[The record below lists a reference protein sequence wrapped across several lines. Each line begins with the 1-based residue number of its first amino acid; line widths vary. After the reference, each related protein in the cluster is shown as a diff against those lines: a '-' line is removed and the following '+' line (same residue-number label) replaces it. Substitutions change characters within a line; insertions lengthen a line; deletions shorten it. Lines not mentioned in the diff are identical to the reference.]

1 MRIAL
6 VHDYFIQDGG
16 AERVFVALHK
26 LFPEAPV
33 YTLIADPN
41 TFPPE
46 FAPKTLITSPLHR
59 LLPNKQWYPLMTPL
73 MPIATEGFDFSDFD
87 RVIISSSGFMKGIIA
102 PPEAKT
108 LCYLHTPTR
117 FLWEGRHSYAKGRGW
132 PWITHLPLQYA
143 FHRLRNWDHHAAQRP
158 ETLLT
163 NSLAS
168 QARIQRYY
176 QRPADIVYPP
186 IDLGKTPFTRSNG
199 GQFWLTGGRLVSYKR
214 FDVCIEAANAIGAP
228 LKVFGIGPHLS
239 YLKKIAGPTIEFLGT
254 VSDATKYELY
264 RDAYAFLHAGM
275 EDFGVTMIEAQA
287 SGTPVIAYAKGG
299 ALEIVSPPETG
310 LLVNEQTPA
319 AFAKTM
325 RDFSASLFNAAD
337 IRAASQRFDLP
348 RFNEAILRYANV
360 H

>member
-41 TFPPE
+41 TFPPG
-46 FAPKTLITSPLHR
+46 FAPKTLITSALQH
-59 LLPNKQWYPLMTPL
+59 LLPNKQWYPIATPL
-73 MPIATEGFDFSDFD
+73 MPMATEGFDFSGFD

-132 PWITHLPLQYA
+132 PWIARLPLHYA

-163 NSLAS
+163 NSATS

-176 QRPADIVYPP
+176 QRAADVVHPP
-186 IDLGKTPFTRSNG
+186 IDLREISCTRTDAGK
-199 GQFWLTGGRLVSYKR
+199 FWLTGGRLVSYKR
-214 FDVCIEAANAIGAP
+214 FDLCIEAANVLGAP
-228 LKVFGIGPHLS
+228 LKVFGVGPQLS
-239 YLKKIAGPTIEFLGT
+239 YLKKIAGPTVEFLGT

-264 RDAYAFLHAGM
+264 RDAYAFLHAGV

-287 SGTPVIAYAKGG
+287 SGTPVIAYAGGG
-299 ALEIVSPPETG
+299 ALEIIPSVDTG
-310 LLVNEQTPA
+310 ALVNEQTPA
-319 AFAKTM
+319 AFAEAM
-325 RDFSASLFNAAD
+325 RSFDPNIFDPAK
-337 IRAASQRFDLP
+337 IRLASQRFDIN